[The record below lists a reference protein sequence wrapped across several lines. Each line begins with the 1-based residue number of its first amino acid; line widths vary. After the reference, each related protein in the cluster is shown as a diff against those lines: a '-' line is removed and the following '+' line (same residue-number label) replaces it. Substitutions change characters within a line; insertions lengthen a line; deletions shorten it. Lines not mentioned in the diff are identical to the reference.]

1 MKKILLFCG
10 ATAFAIANL
19 FYGNLNPTTSQD
31 LTLENIDAVGTSAAE
46 AVCDASNDEP
56 CRVEAA
62 GAAITGKGRGYII
75 W

>member
-31 LTLENIDAVGTSAAE
+31 LTLENIDAVGISAAE
-46 AVCDASNDEP
+46 AYCDASNDKD
-56 CRVEAA
+56 CKVEAG
-62 GAAITGKGRGYII
+62 GAVITGKGKSFII